1 MHFIN
6 RFMRRTFSKQTK
18 IVPILILFFIQ
29 ASLIAQKKWDDKYYD
44 QLNNKNYRSFKL
56 FKKEINTDKVD
67 YKTLN
72 AAIFFVSND
81 ARIRNGRKPI
91 AFQANLE
98 IMAYNHSMQM
108 GEKDFFDHVNP
119 KTKNRAGAEER
130 AALAGISNPS
140 ISENIG
146 AVGGIAFPSY
156 LALADHIV
164 QGWVD
169 SPSHL
174 ITLLNANAVQLGC
187 GTYYYKGVWQG
198 KKEIHKQG
206 DGFWI
211 ATQNF
216 QAFSEIIGQK
226 AKDSG
231 PSK

>member
-1 MHFIN
+1 MKF
-6 RFMRRTFSKQTK
+6 FQ
-18 IVPILILFFIQ
+18 ILLLLLIP
-29 ASLIAQKKWDDKYYD
+29 ASLLAQKKWDDKYYT
-44 QLNNKNYRSFKL
+44 QLNNKNYRDFKL
-56 FKKEINTDKVD
+56 FKREINTDKVD

-81 ARIRNGRKPI
+81 ARIKMGQRPV
-91 AFQANLE
+91 AYQSNLE
-98 IMAYNHSMQM
+98 IMAYNHSIQM
-108 GEKDFFDHVNP
+108 GEKDFFDHINP

-146 AVGGIAFPSY
+146 AVGGIEFPSY

-164 QGWVD
+164 RGWVD
-169 SPSHL
+169 SPSHAK
-174 ITLLNANAVQLGC
+174 TLLSANAVQLGC
-187 GTYYYKGVWQG
+187 GAYYYKGIWQG

-216 QAFSEIIGQK
+216 QSFSEIVGSK